1 MYVGFPGGS
10 ALKNLTT
17 NAGDVVL
24 IPELGSSPGGGNG
37 NPLQYSHLENPMY
50 RGGWQAAVHRA
61 AKESDRIEHLSTT
74 ATVQHSQ
81 PDYGDLGK
89 QR

>member
-1 MYVGFPGGS
+1 MATHS
-10 ALKNLTT
+10 SILTWKIPCT
-17 NAGDVVL
+17 EEAGR
-24 IPELGSSPGGGNG
+24 
-37 NPLQYSHLENPMY
+37 LQSIGL
-50 RGGWQAAVHRA
+50 Q
-61 AKESDRIEHLSTT
+61 ESDRIEHLSPT

>member
-1 MYVGFPGGS
+1 MGPEAGWGLVGGESEPHRAVEVIPIDSFFMKNHESGS
-10 ALKNLTT
+10 VILRSL
-17 NAGDVVL
+17 
-24 IPELGSSPGGGNG
+24 P
-37 NPLQYSHLENPMY
+37 H
-50 RGGWQAAVHRA
+50 HRA
-61 AKESDRIEHLSTT
+61 AKESDRIEHLSPT